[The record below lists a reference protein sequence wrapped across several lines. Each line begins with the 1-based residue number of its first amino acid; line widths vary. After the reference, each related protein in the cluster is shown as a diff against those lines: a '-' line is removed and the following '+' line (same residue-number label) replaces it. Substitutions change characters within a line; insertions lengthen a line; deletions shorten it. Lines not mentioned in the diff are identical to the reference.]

1 MNWYQAV
8 APCVVVTPFAVKVA
22 VCPAQ
27 IVAELTA
34 TVGAEVIVTVVVTAL
49 PVHPSVLVPI
59 TLYVE
64 VVTGDTAMLD
74 VVAEVL
80 HGTYL
85 PLKPQGLPWLR
96 YKMV

>member
-1 MNWYQAV
+1 M
-8 APCVVVTPFAVKVA
+8 
-22 VCPAQ
+22 
-27 IVAELTA
+27 AELTA

-64 VVTGDTAMLD
+64 VVTGDTAILD

-80 HGTYL
+80 HEYVFAPEATRVAVA
-85 PLKPQGLPWLR
+85 PLQ
-96 YKMV
+96 MV